1 MSTYNNFE
9 LLLYAAAE
17 KSCEHQ
23 TQLFL
28 NIDSDDFEITPSQRK
43 QFDRITKSYGLTI
56 KRKINATRLVAVA
69 CLMGLAICLSACM
82 CVPKIRNAIKSFF
95 VEWYEDYIAVGFGE
109 KENTAPTYEFIEP
122 NMETTGIETDTFEG
136 ESHNDIVEES
146 IPTPPSKIEKK
157 ISLTYLPGS
166 YNMEVDIDNETYYS
180 VSFYN
185 ADMFVFY
192 VTQNTI
198 NSELNWANSE
208 SQKIYKTTVNGNE
221 AIITE
226 DINMPNIYTLIWQDS
241 EYEYLVSGKFSD
253 INEIKKVADG
263 IILQ

>member
-56 KRKINATRLVAVA
+56 KKKINATRLVAVA
-69 CLMGLAICLSACM
+69 CLMGLAISLSACM

-122 NMETTGIETDTFEG
+122 NMETTDIETNDFDDT
-136 ESHNDIVEES
+136 SHNESAEES
-146 IPTPPSKIEKK
+146 RPTPPSKIEKK
-157 ISLTYLPGS
+157 ISLTYLPGT
-166 YNMEVDIDNETYYS
+166 YDMEIDIDTETYYAI
-180 VSFYN
+180 SFLDKEN
-185 ADMFVFY
+185 VIFY
-192 VTQNTI
+192 VTQNII
-198 NSELNWANSE
+198 NSELHWTNSE
-208 SQKIYKTTVNGNE
+208 GQKIYKTTVNDYE
-221 AIITE
+221 AMLIENLQI
-226 DINMPNIYTLIWQDS
+226 PNIYTLIWQDNQ
-241 EYEYLVSGKFSD
+241 YEYRITGEFTHIS
-253 INEIKKVADG
+253 EITKTAEGV
-263 IILQ
+263 ILQ